1 MFCPFCKNTET
12 TVKDSRLSEDGT
24 SIRRRRECP
33 ECSARFT
40 TYERIQFKEVM
51 VIKKSGEKEF
61 FDREKLVS
69 SIRMAL
75 RKRNVSPDIV
85 EKMAAEIHQ
94 ELCQQNESE
103 IPSGEIGELVMKQLK
118 GLDKVAFVRFAS
130 VYKNFETPEDFES
143 FLKRN

>member
-130 VYKNFETPEDFES
+130 VYKNFDTPEDFVC
-143 FLKRN
+143 FLKSN